1 MVARMKSNPR
11 TDRFDVATLHATLD
25 SERRS
30 RRLTWKNVAAQSGVS
45 ASTLTRLSQGR
56 QPDVNSLAA
65 LTAWLGMSADHFM
78 RAETVDQFGAAAPLA
93 QISSIIHR
101 DPHLNSEGA
110 VALEELI
117 RATYARL
124 RTDSDSTTD

>member
-1 MVARMKSNPR
+1 MKSQENR
-11 TDRFDVATLHATLD
+11 TNRFDVAALHAALD

-30 RRLTWKNVAAQSGVS
+30 RRLTWKDVAAQSGVS

-56 QPDVNSLAA
+56 QPDVNSLTA
-65 LTAWLGMSADHFM
+65 LTAWLGMPADQFM
-78 RAETVDQFGAAAPLA
+78 RVESVDQFGAASPLA
-93 QISSIIHR
+93 RISSILHR
-101 DPHLNSEGA
+101 DPHLNPEGA

-124 RTDSDSTTD
+124 RTDGD

>member
-1 MVARMKSNPR
+1 MSARKRS
-11 TDRFDVATLHATLD
+11 FDVAALHAAMD

-30 RRLTWKNVAAQSGVS
+30 RRLTWKDVAAESGVS

-65 LTAWLGMSADHFM
+65 LTGWLKMSADHFM
-78 RAETVDQFGAAAPLA
+78 RGERVEQFGAASPLA
-93 QISSIIHR
+93 QISSIIHQ
-101 DPHLNSEGA
+101 DPRLSSEGGA
-110 VALEELI
+110 ALEELI

-124 RTDSDSTTD
+124 RTDTDEPKD

>member
-1 MVARMKSNPR
+1 MNNR
-11 TDRFDVATLHATLD
+11 TGRFDVSALHAAMD

-30 RRLTWKNVAAQSGVS
+30 RRLTWKGVAAESGVS

-78 RAETVDQFGAAAPLA
+78 RTDRVDQFGAASPLA
-93 QISSIIHR
+93 QISTIIHR
-101 DPHLNSEGA
+101 DPHLNRESA
-110 VALEELI
+110 TALEEMI
-117 RATYARL
+117 KATYARL
-124 RTDSDSTTD
+124 RTDKDEPMD

>member
-1 MVARMKSNPR
+1 MNDR
-11 TDRFDVATLHATLD
+11 TRRFDVAALHAAMD

-30 RRLTWKNVAAQSGVS
+30 RQLAWKDVAAESGVS

-65 LTAWLGMSADHFM
+65 LTAWLGMSADNFM
-78 RAETVDQFGAAAPLA
+78 RTERINQFGAASPLA

-101 DPHLNSEGA
+101 DPQLNRESA
-110 VALEELI
+110 TALEEMI
-117 RATYARL
+117 KATYERL
-124 RTDSDSTTD
+124 RTVKDERMD

>member
-1 MVARMKSNPR
+1 MNDR
-11 TDRFDVATLHATLD
+11 TSRFDVAALHAAMD

-30 RRLTWKNVAAQSGVS
+30 RRLTWKDVAAESGIS

-78 RAETVDQFGAAAPLA
+78 RTERVNQFGTASPLA
-93 QISSIIHR
+93 QISTIIHC
-101 DPHLNSEGA
+101 DPHLNSESA
-110 VALEELI
+110 TALEEMI
-117 RATYARL
+117 KATYARL
-124 RTDSDSTTD
+124 RTDKDEPMD

>member
-1 MVARMKSNPR
+1 MKSQENR
-11 TDRFDVATLHATLD
+11 TDRFDVAALHAALD

-30 RRLTWKNVAAQSGVS
+30 RRLTRKDVAAQSGVS

-56 QPDVNSLAA
+56 QPDINSLAA

-78 RAETVDQFGAAAPLA
+78 RTETTNRFGAASPLA
-93 QISSIIHR
+93 QISSIIHQ

-124 RTDSDSTTD
+124 RTDSDRATD

>member
-1 MVARMKSNPR
+1 MKSRKSR
-11 TDRFDVATLHATLD
+11 TNRFDVAALHAAMD

-30 RRLTWKNVAAQSGVS
+30 HRLTWKDVAAQSGVS

-78 RAETVDQFGAAAPLA
+78 RAEPAEKFGAASPLA

-101 DPHLNSEGA
+101 DPHLNPEGA

-124 RTDSDSTTD
+124 RTDSKRRKG

>member
-1 MVARMKSNPR
+1 MKSTESR
-11 TDRFDVATLHATLD
+11 TDRFDVNALHAAMD
-25 SERRS
+25 SERRT
-30 RRLTWKNVAAQSGVS
+30 RRLTWKDVAAQSGVS

-56 QPDVNSLAA
+56 QPDVNSLAS
-65 LTAWLGMSADHFM
+65 LTAWLKISADHFM
-78 RAETVDQFGAAAPLA
+78 RAEAIDQFGSASPLA

-101 DPHLNSEGA
+101 DPNLNTEGA

-124 RTDSDSTTD
+124 RTDREVIKE

>member
-1 MVARMKSNPR
+1 MNDR
-11 TDRFDVATLHATLD
+11 TRRFDVAALHAAMD

-30 RRLTWKNVAAQSGVS
+30 RRLAWKDVAAESGVS

-65 LTAWLGMSADHFM
+65 LTAWLGMSADNFM
-78 RAETVDQFGAAAPLA
+78 RTERINQFGAASPLA

-101 DPHLNSEGA
+101 DPQLNRESA
-110 VALEELI
+110 TALEEMI
-117 RATYARL
+117 KATYERL
-124 RTDSDSTTD
+124 RTVKDERMD

>member
-1 MVARMKSNPR
+1 MKSENIESGQ
-11 TDRFDVATLHATLD
+11 FDVSALHAALD

-30 RRLTWKNVAAQSGVS
+30 RRLVWKDVATESGIS

-65 LTAWLGMSADHFM
+65 LVSWLGMSADHFM
-78 RAETVDQFGAAAPLA
+78 GSRSSEEFGAASPLA
-93 QISSIIHR
+93 QISTIIHR
-101 DPHLNSEGA
+101 DPNLNNDA
-110 VALEELI
+110 ATALEELV

-124 RTDSDSTTD
+124 RSDKGP

>member
-1 MVARMKSNPR
+1 MDDR
-11 TDRFDVATLHATLD
+11 TGRFDVTALHAAMD
-25 SERRS
+25 GQRRS
-30 RRLTWKNVAAQSGVS
+30 RRLTWKDVATESGVS

-78 RAETVDQFGAAAPLA
+78 RNESVAKFGAPSPLA

-101 DPHLNSEGA
+101 DPHLNPEGVA
-110 VALEELI
+110 ALEEMI
-117 RATYARL
+117 KATYARL
-124 RTDSDSTTD
+124 PH

>member
-1 MVARMKSNPR
+1 M
-11 TDRFDVATLHATLD
+11 D

-30 RRLTWKNVAAQSGVS
+30 RRLTWKDVATQSGVS

-65 LTAWLGMSADHFM
+65 LTSWLGMSADHFM
-78 RAETVDQFGAAAPLA
+78 RAASVDQFGVASPLA
-93 QISSIIHR
+93 QISSLIHQ
-101 DPHLNSEGA
+101 DPRLNPEGA

-124 RTDSDSTTD
+124 RTDSD

>member
-1 MVARMKSNPR
+1 MKSRNIEPGQ
-11 TDRFDVATLHATLD
+11 FDVSALHAALD

-30 RRLTWKNVAAQSGVS
+30 RRLAWKEVAEESGIS

-65 LTAWLGMSADHFM
+65 LVRWLGMSADHFIGC
-78 RAETVDQFGAAAPLA
+78 RSSEEFGAASPLA
-93 QISSIIHR
+93 QISTIIHR
-101 DPHLNSEGA
+101 DPNLNDDA
-110 VALEELI
+110 ATALEELV

-124 RTDSDSTTD
+124 RSDLGL